1 VSIPRV
7 TRERFSAAVE
17 AGVSRALDEGI
28 INFSQ
33 AAELR
38 RFGREH
44 VGLVATGN
52 YYDFEHDCGC
62 PLWQTGLHRPHLG
75 GGIETERIESRLRR
89 TVFGARTGCP
99 FTTPYD
105 TLLSSV
111 AGSSDVVEVV
121 A

>member
-1 VSIPRV
+1 MSIPRV
-7 TRERFSAAVE
+7 TRDEFSAAVE
-17 AGVSRALDEGI
+17 AGVTSALDAGI
-28 INFSQ
+28 IDFSQ

-52 YYDFEHDCGC
+52 YYDAEHGCGC
-62 PLWQTGLHRPHLG
+62 PLWQTRIHRPAGGNGRASTDSRLHRVAGRPLTG
-75 GGIETERIESRLRR
+75 ER
-89 TVFGARTGCP
+89 

-105 TLLSSV
+105 ALVLARIEADS
-111 AGSSDVVEVV
+111 VEVV